1 MTELSASALES
12 EVKTIVVGYV
22 VIDLI
27 PPIHIRVGVGVFSG
41 LECLDFSGVVA
52 LCESV
57 VPKRCVESF
66 CIESRVCK
74 FRGAPLGPEAVLVVR
89 PDLEPAFLCSSC
101 GDENNSIR
109 SAYPVEC
116 GCSGVGEYFNA
127 LYFVRCQQ
135 TEVSRETIDE
145 YERCLAVN
153 AQRAVVYGRVAVAG
167 IDIQSCNLSE
177 HGASDIDVRI
187 VLQHLPSRSRHPHA
201 LRLSHFRL
209 HLFCH
214 SRLGRSRSGEQQ
226 DRRKHRYHIFI
237 FHKHISVIR
246 SCF

>member
-1 MTELSASALES
+1 MTELSAAALES
-12 EVKTIVVGYV
+12 EVEAVVVRDV

-27 PPIHIRVGVGVFSG
+27 PPVHVRVGVGVFPR

-52 LCESV
+52 LYESV

-66 CIESRVCK
+66 SIESRVCK
-74 FRGAPLGPEAVLVVR
+74 FRGAPLGPETVLVVR
-89 PDLEPAFLCSSC
+89 PDLEPAFLCSSR

-109 SAYPVEC
+109 SAYPIEC

-145 YERCLAVN
+145 HKRCLAVN
-153 AQRAVVYGRVAVAG
+153 AQRAVVNGRVAVAS
-167 IDIQSCNLSE
+167 IDIQSGNFSE

-187 VLQHLPSRSRHPHA
+187 VL
-201 LRLSHFRL
+201 
-209 HLFCH
+209 
-214 SRLGRSRSGEQQ
+214 
-226 DRRKHRYHIFI
+226 
-237 FHKHISVIR
+237 
-246 SCF
+246 